1 MVVIITIYDRKETVF
16 ASNGLA
22 VLNDCKECIIKEKLN
37 NEYELTLSYPLSSK
51 KAEYIQQYNV
61 IKADGQLFR
70 IYNTDKD
77 SKAEIVTANARHIF
91 YDLLNYM
98 VEDKIAAN
106 ITCQE
111 AMVMMIQELGLDSI
125 YSVESDI
132 TSLAIQSVVQRNGVE
147 TMFLL
152 INAWQGELIR
162 DNFSIKINTAKGSD
176 KGVCIRYGKNV
187 VGINETLN
195 CDNVVTRIYP
205 VGANGITLPEKYL
218 TNDLWQNSDYPSFAL
233 LRKAEFSDAEN
244 EQTLR
249 SEAQKYLGE
258 HAVPDVN
265 YKIDFIKLGQ
275 TEEYKNYKTL
285 EEVEVGDIVT
295 VKHTILGI
303 NIKVKVIGIE
313 KDILSAKNTKVEL
326 GQPLKTIDAYIA
338 DLATSVVIKGKTYY
352 GIRITEDNGFETIRS
367 DKKARSVFNADGFRL
382 QKGDGIGNWEDK
394 LYADN
399 EGNLILDGAIS
410 WDNVTDKP
418 EGTDGYTDEDAIA
431 AVNRTYIDGNGV
443 WTPKVYAQ
451 NVVAGF
457 LKLVEGMIIG
467 TEDGTIKITKDSI
480 EIIDGKIVIKDK
492 SGQNTIINKYGVDTK
507 FIKNFK
513 NMVHNSQFELFDRT
527 TNKPLYWSGTGVSDA
542 NSSFFGTVSLRLD
555 PGKSMTTSAEIN
567 PQWYAD
573 TSVERTRVSFYRKN
587 GQVRVEVL
595 LNDNLPAVIMDEA
608 GNEAGSIAYPRT
620 ANWNNSRASI
630 SFAHGDATECKI
642 RFTNIDT
649 VESAYIDAVQLEPD
663 FTGFWPSFYTDGPNS
678 LGDGTG
684 KQIKG
689 ESWGVMMTGLTN
701 SISVG
706 NTLTLLGGLYPK
718 LGGSGHIFGDFSIV
732 GNASAALQITATVYL
747 NGTVAF
753 TYKQKIPGAGY
764 HTISASFVMAAVPA
778 GDQIIEV
785 KLQTDTGT
793 YTIDANG
800 FNFFIKSTA
809 VDGIG
814 TTPPHAEVLET
825 IDLDAGIG
833 LLEEIDNWN
842 VISATQI
849 GVILED
855 PVDVLLSVQK
865 TSSDVIAFIS
875 DLNTKTD
882 IEQTITITLTSM

>member
-1 MVVIITIYDRKETVF
+1 MVVIINIYNRKETVF
-16 ASNGLA
+16 VGNGLA
-22 VLNDCKECIIKEKLN
+22 VLNECKECIIKEKLN

-77 SKAEIVTANARHIF
+77 SKVGIVTANARHIF

-98 VEDKIAAN
+98 VEDRIAAN
-106 ITCQE
+106 KTCQE
-111 AMVMMIQELGLDSI
+111 AMDIMIQEMGLDTI

-147 TMFLL
+147 AMFL
-152 INAWQGELIR
+152 IVNAWQGEIIR
-162 DNFSIKINTAKGSD
+162 DNFNIKINISKGSD
-176 KGVCIRYGKNV
+176 KGVHIRYGKNV
-187 VGINETLN
+187 IGINETLN

-233 LRKAEFSDAEN
+233 LRKVEFSDAEN
-244 EQTLR
+244 EQTLQ
-249 SEAQKYLGE
+249 SAAQKYLGE

-265 YKIDFIKLGQ
+265 YKIDFIKLEQ
-275 TEEYKNYKTL
+275 TEEYKNYKSL
-285 EEVEVGDIVT
+285 EEVDVGDIVT
-295 VKHTILGI
+295 VKHSILGI

-326 GQPLKTIDAYIA
+326 GQPLETIDAYITE
-338 DLATSVVIKGKTYY
+338 LATSAVIKGKTYY
-352 GIRITEDNGFETIRS
+352 GIRITEENGFETIRS

-382 QKGDGIGNWEDK
+382 QKGNGIGGWEDK

-451 NVVAGF
+451 NIVAGF
-457 LKLVEGMIIG
+457 LKLIDGMTIG
-467 TEDGTIKITKDSI
+467 TEDGTIRITKDSI
-480 EIIDGKIVIKDK
+480 EVIDGKIVIKDK

-507 FIKNFK
+507 FIKNFR
-513 NMVHNSQFELFDRT
+513 NMVNNSQFELFDRT
-527 TNKPLYWSGTGVSDA
+527 TNKPLYWSGTGFVDDS
-542 NSSFFGTVSLRLD
+542 SSFFGTVSLRLE
-555 PGKSMTTSAEIN
+555 PGKAMTTAALIN

-573 TSVERTRVSFYRKN
+573 TSVERTRVSFYRKH

-595 LNDNLPAVIMDEA
+595 LNDNFPTLLMDEQ
-608 GNEAGSIAYPRT
+608 GNESGSITYPRT
-620 ANWNNSRASI
+620 SNWHNSRANF
-630 SFAHGDATECKI
+630 SFVHGDATECKI
-642 RFTNIDT
+642 KFTNVDA
-649 VESAYIDAVQLEPD
+649 VEPAYIDAVQLEPD
-663 FTGFWPSFYTDGPNS
+663 FTGFWPSFYSDGPNS

-684 KQIKG
+684 KQIKS

-701 SISVG
+701 SISVST
-706 NTLTLLGGLYPK
+706 TLTLLGGLYPK
-718 LGGSGHIFGDFSIV
+718 LVGSGHIFGDFSIV

-753 TYKQKIPGAGY
+753 IYKQKILGAGY
-764 HTISASFVMAAVPA
+764 HTLTASFVMAAVPV

-833 LLEEIDNWN
+833 LLDEIDNWN
-842 VISATQI
+842 VISTPQI
-849 GVILED
+849 SVIFEEPIED
-855 PVDVLLSVQK
+855 ILLVEK
-865 TSSDVIAFIS
+865 TSLEINAFID
-875 DLNTKTD
+875 DLNTKTGV
-882 IEQTITITLTSM
+882 EQTVTITLTSM